1 MKYDAPKTQPRFHP
15 YVRALVNQPPPLSR
29 EDLSSDGLVYHTTS
43 NNQLTTTLPAEINFG
58 NATTTLSLSAL
69 DEVDGQYIMFK
80 GSGAGNI
87 GMITAASTASNN
99 SLETRCVNTSGT
111 GAAPYLSLNHN
122 DGLDSSTTLHSG
134 ALSLL
139 TSDTAAG
146 VIAPSTLSKGDEQY
160 FEAIDGTPL
169 AELTTTGA
177 NIHLTANLQTCLPAS
192 TSTYDLGSTLYRWR
206 DLFCGSVKSSGAI
219 SGTTGTFSGALTAT
233 TGTFSGDLL
242 PSANST
248 YKLGSLTNQWDDI
261 FVEDINCTQVF
272 CSSINSSGNYQGTTM
287 NLSDY
292 LYSTYI
298 RPSINGIYSCGEG
311 SYRWSNMFTDALTV
325 TNAATIGTTLTSGNH
340 LPGASVTSD
349 LGSNTYKWRKLFST
363 ALTDNGTDVF
373 LKTSSQIMMGQLS
386 NNTALNDIT
395 AGVTILGSSS
405 YYPAT
410 FFSTSTGT
418 AGYIVSGYTR
428 NSTGAPSTATYDGV
442 TYYRR
447 GQWET
452 DGDWFNVNG
461 TYGAISDGTVK
472 KDVTPA
478 RSYLEDV
485 SKLKVVKFN
494 WTNDDTATAE
504 KPKWLGLVAQDVEQ
518 IFPGLVKTGEDGI
531 KAVKMSILIPMLL
544 SAVQELKQQIDTLKN
559 T

>member
-15 YVRALVNQPPPLSR
+15 YVRALVNQPPSLSR
-29 EDLSSDGLVYHTTS
+29 EDLTSDGLVYHTSS
-43 NNQLTTTLPAEINFG
+43 NNELTTTLPAEINFG
-58 NATTTLSLSAL
+58 NATNTLSLSAL

-87 GMITAASTASNN
+87 GMITASSTASNN

-134 ALSLL
+134 GLSLL

-177 NIHLTANLQTCLPAS
+177 NIHLTANLQTCLPAT

-206 DLFCGSVKSSGAI
+206 DLFCSSVNSSGAI
-219 SGTTGTFSGALTAT
+219 SGTTGTFSSTLTAT
-233 TGTFSGDLL
+233 SGTFTGNVL
-242 PSANST
+242 PSVTST
-248 YKLGSLTNQWDDI
+248 YQLGDVTKRWDFI
-261 FVEDINCTQVF
+261 YVNYVNCTQVA
-272 CSSINSSGNYQGTTM
+272 CTQLIAGPISGSTLS
-287 NLSDY
+287 LSDFF
-292 LYSTYI
+292 YSNTI
-298 RPSINGIYSCGEG
+298 RPSITSSYNCGES
-311 SYRWSNMFTDALTV
+311 SYRWANVFTNALTV
-325 TNAATIGTTLTSGNH
+325 TNAATIGTTLTSGDH

-363 ALTDNGTDVF
+363 ALTDDGTNFF
-373 LKTSSQIMMGQLS
+373 LKTSSDILIGHLS
-386 NNTALNDIT
+386 NNTALNSLGNV
-395 AGVTILGSSS
+395 AVTILGSASH
-405 YYPAT
+405 YPAT
-410 FFSTSTGT
+410 LFSYSTGS
-418 AGYIVSGYTR
+418 ASYLFSGYSR
-428 NSTGAPSTATYDGV
+428 NSTGAPSSATYDGV

-447 GQWET
+447 GQWEN